1 MVPRNDASTITGE
14 AQITPP
20 SYALQQLWEDAG
32 YLQRS
37 IKGLRED
44 ANQVLGDYKLPVDRA
59 QLTDTELR
67 EASLKVVDGF
77 LTYGDYLG
85 VVFHRLTAGFA
96 QTNFSP
102 EANRGDVLNRVIKL
116 YENAFRVFSL
126 PEAAAADIELRF
138 DITDMQGTLN
148 PAYQGVVGIHCKG
161 IEVGGFILVDASG
174 SIFPV
179 NSEGAMLGAQ
189 AVFCGYCASC
199 AKYFASQ
206 PAE

>member
-102 EANRGDVLNRVIKL
+102 EANRGDVLNGV
-116 YENAFRVFSL
+116 
-126 PEAAAADIELRF
+126 IEL
-138 DITDMQGTLN
+138 
-148 PAYQGVVGIHCKG
+148 Y
-161 IEVGGFILVDASG
+161 
-174 SIFPV
+174 
-179 NSEGAMLGAQ
+179 
-189 AVFCGYCASC
+189 
-199 AKYFASQ
+199 
-206 PAE
+206 